1 MVKRMIMTIVIK
13 IRIATTTIMIKTI
26 TMMIMILIVLIKRN
40 SKTISIMTTVTD
52 NLYSNNKQTYYV
64 NIANIKQTD
73 YLSLSFTRSITSEKQ
88 KNKKRINL
96 GSCLATLSQRQA
108 TKMTRHNDHYFS

>member
-88 KNKKRINL
+88 K
-96 GSCLATLSQRQA
+96 
-108 TKMTRHNDHYFS
+108 TKNALISARAWPHYPNDRPRK